1 MQEQRRSLKLVRLLG
16 KGNQKVFCSL
26 DSVRASF
33 RLERRS
39 IRLRGVIKK
48 DARKLETGDAVG
60 SQTNCG
66 REEDS
71 EQTVGTRAVK

>member
-1 MQEQRRSLKLVRLLG
+1 M
-16 KGNQKVFCSL
+16 

-39 IRLRGVIKK
+39 IRLSGVIKK
-48 DARKLETGDAVG
+48 DASKLETGDVVG
-60 SQTNCG
+60 SQTSCE
-66 REEDS
+66 REEER

>member
-1 MQEQRRSLKLVRLLG
+1 M
-16 KGNQKVFCSL
+16 

-39 IRLRGVIKK
+39 IRGVIKK
-48 DARKLETGDAVG
+48 DAKKLEAGDVVG
-60 SQTNCG
+60 SQTGCG
-66 REEDS
+66 REKES